1 MKQTLLYLIA
11 LASAVCMSTTAWAI
25 DPPTEVEPAFT
36 TNWVAPEDGGVYF
49 LYNVGA
55 DQYLGAGNH
64 WGTHTITATYEE
76 GGMIPLWFWDAGVG
90 LSGASDQMGA
100 GMILPIQ
107 LTQTEDGTYY
117 IQHMGSNRTDRYI
130 TSEDAVN
137 GVMTNSWIDGG
148 IGRAAK
154 FNIVAVEGGY
164 TIQATNT
171 VEAGTYFGAA
181 DPEEEVEEGN
191 PIVRNVMNNLVE
203 GQNIIW
209 RFAPTNYV
217 QCMAYEI
224 RETFYYKIMEAQE
237 EGVSTTDAEA
247 LYNNASA
254 TKAQI
259 EAAMNAL
266 TAAINKAK
274 FATLL
279 GGATAE
285 DPIDATEYVLVNPTF
300 DTGVDGWFITVT
312 GQNLGWQA
320 RTDTN
325 PNTGAQ
331 ITNFIEAWIP
341 NGNVLGDGV
350 IAQTVY
356 GLPDGKYVLEL
367 DATACHDPASGDGT
381 DIEGVYVFIQSGN
394 QEKRTP
400 VKTIRLGVEH
410 FAVTYVHDGSDE
422 LTFGLKVEGTNA
434 NWISAD
440 NFQIWYYGKTEKTI
454 AQAELETAVIEAQNI
469 DTSVPANA
477 QVLTALEQAIEDA
490 QALLNNNGSDEA
502 CNTAR
507 ETLTGA
513 IQAFNASAKAY
524 ETFDEYV
531 NGAFSALLEQVVE
544 NENWLELADA
554 MDNYISRLQ
563 NKLYN
568 YTLTTEEVEGCEA
581 YIQGLLVDFIGGDKI
596 QAGDNLTLLLKNPD
610 FENGLTGWT
619 MGRGDAWT
627 VFDGVDYH
635 EVESWHQNF
644 DLYQVIPN
652 MPAGVYE
659 ISVQGF
665 ARLDDGLTETTI
677 ELYAGDS
684 STHFPSIS
692 RINGQGPDEYSEE
705 ILYDA
710 ASFGDTPIDK
720 DGRIVYVPNGMAG
733 AQVYFSMDNPLTGK
747 PFYQR
752 EVKITLMQ
760 PGDLR
765 IGVRSNSTH
774 EWVLWDNMKII
785 YKGQSLELYYSMIQ
799 DAQEEMMQAVNAEGS
814 FVTKA
819 AADLV
824 DALNARVDKM
834 DELSTADEAVALI
847 TDLKAATEYI
857 KAGRAKRMNLEET
870 FGLYNELAA
879 YTDSTDP
886 AFPELLVRVEG
897 QIADPVTVDSNEAV
911 DDIIAS
917 LKKAWGTY
925 VTFDAPSQPADKFDA
940 TPAIINYDYFHPV
953 KAENSFEGWNIEAV
967 DGAFAADFNELECW
981 DNATFNVY
989 QTIEGLKPGLYEI
1002 TVQGYYR
1009 AGYAYYADY
1018 QNVMRVRNAYLYA
1031 TTSVEETREPLL
1043 NAMDGAQDGLFGVGS
1058 ETVVLNP
1065 EGREVCFLNNMEAA
1079 AVYFENECY
1088 PNSIKVQ
1095 VGADGVLT
1103 IGVDKYN
1110 HIEGDWAIF
1119 TNWQLFYLGAGEEPT
1134 IKFGDANLDGTVD
1147 VVDVTTTVDF
1157 ILGKAQ
1163 PNAQQFKNA
1172 DVLKDNSIDVVDLTS
1187 IVSIILGTYQPV
1199 AAPAKAP
1206 ARIQTNDVLLVDGS
1220 DLALVNARQ
1229 YVAFQMDV
1237 TLADGAVLNGVQL
1250 SERAAGK
1257 EVTFRKMTG
1266 NNYRILV
1273 YSFDNSS
1280 FTGNEGTLLS
1290 LNIAGNQQAT
1300 FSNVLFSDG
1309 TKAYSLGTQV
1319 ATGINGLAID
1329 AQKTAVYD
1337 LNGRRVSNLK
1347 KGNAYLINGKTVLVK

>member
-1 MKQTLLYLIA
+1 MKQKLLSLVA
-11 LASAVCMSTTAWAI
+11 LAGAMFMSTSAWAI

-171 VEAGTYFGAA
+171 AEAGTYFGAA
-181 DPEEEVEEGN
+181 DPEEEPAEGEE
-191 PIVRNVMNNLVE
+191 IVRNVMNNLTE

-209 RFAPTNYV
+209 RFAPTNYA

-224 RETFYYKIMEAQE
+224 RIAFYDKIIEAQE

-531 NGAFSALLEQVVE
+531 NGEFSALLEQVVE
-544 NENWLELADA
+544 NANWVELADA
-554 MDNYISRLQ
+554 MDNYIRGLQ
-563 NKLYN
+563 TKLSDYS
-568 YTLTTEEVEGCEA
+568 LTTEEAEGCSA
-581 YIQGLLVDFIGGDKI
+581 YIQGLLLEFIGGDKVKE
-596 QAGDNLTLLLKNPD
+596 GDNLTLLLKNPGFD
-610 FENGLTGWT
+610 NGLTGWT
-619 MGRGDAWT
+619 LGRGSAWT
-627 VFDGVDYH
+627 TFDANDGQGAIDYH

-665 ARLDDGLTETTI
+665 ARLDDGLTDTTI

-684 STHFPSIS
+684 STNFPSIS
-692 RINGQGPDEYSEE
+692 RINGEGPDEYSEE
-705 ILYDA
+705 KLYDA
-710 ASFGDTPIDK
+710 ASFGDTEIDM
-720 DGRIVYVPNGMAG
+720 DGTPVYVPNGMAG

-752 EVKITLMQ
+752 EVNITLMQ

-774 EWVLWDNMKII
+774 EWVLWDNMQII
-785 YKGQSLELYYSMIQ
+785 YKGQSLELYYGMIR
-799 DAQEEMMQAVNAEGS
+799 DAQEEMMRAVNAEGS

-819 AADLV
+819 AATQV
-824 DALNARVDKM
+824 DALNGRVDKM
-834 DELSTADEAVALI
+834 AELTTAEEAMVLI

-857 KAGRAKRMNLEET
+857 KAGRAKRVALEDAIA
-870 FGLYNELAA
+870 LYNELAA
-879 YTDSTDP
+879 QTESADQNLPT
-886 AFPELLVRVEG
+886 LLSNAEG
-897 QIADPVTVDSNEAV
+897 KIADPATVDSNEAV

-917 LKKAWGTY
+917 FKKAWGTY
-925 VTFDAPSQPADKFDA
+925 VTFDAADEPTEKFDA
-940 TPAIINYDYFHPV
+940 TAAIFNNNYFHPV
-953 KAENSFEGWNIEAV
+953 KAENSSEGWTIEIV
-967 DGAFAADFNELECW
+967 GGASAANFMELE
-981 DNATFNVY
+981 AFNNDTTYIY
-989 QTIEGLKPGLYEI
+989 QTIEGLKPGFYE
-1002 TVQGYYR
+1002 VDLQGYYR
-1009 AGYAYYADY
+1009 AGYSSDY
-1018 QNVMRVRNAYLYA
+1018 NGEKGDSLMQVHNAYIYA
-1031 TTSVEETREPLL
+1031 TTSIGEMTAPLL
-1043 NAMDGAQDGLFGVGS
+1043 NAIEGAQEEGFGAGS
-1058 ETVVLNP
+1058 ETAINTKDEEGEDLVLYIP
-1065 EGREVCFLNNMEAA
+1065 ENMEAA
-1079 AVYFENECY
+1079 ATYFENECY
-1088 PNSIKVQ
+1088 PNTLNVQ
-1095 VGADGVLT
+1095 VGEDGELT
-1103 IGVDKYN
+1103 LAIKKN
-1110 HIEGDWAIF
+1110 KHITGDWIIF
-1119 TNWQLFYLGAGEEPT
+1119 TNWQLFYLGKTGKNFEELTAVKSIENASVKANQIYT
-1134 IKFGDANLDGTVD
+1134 IDGR
-1147 VVDVTTTVDF
+1147 
-1157 ILGKAQ
+1157 Q
-1163 PNAQQFKNA
+1163 
-1172 DVLKDNSIDVVDLTS
+1172 SIGLTRGIN
-1187 IVSIILGTYQPV
+1187 IVRMS
-1199 AAPAKAP
+1199 
-1206 ARIQTNDVLLVDGS
+1206 DGS
-1220 DLALVNARQ
+1220 V
-1229 YVAFQMDV
+1229 
-1237 TLADGAVLNGVQL
+1237 
-1250 SERAAGK
+1250 
-1257 EVTFRKMTG
+1257 RKVM
-1266 NNYRILV
+1266 
-1273 YSFDNSS
+1273 
-1280 FTGNEGTLLS
+1280 
-1290 LNIAGNQQAT
+1290 
-1300 FSNVLFSDG
+1300 
-1309 TKAYSLGTQV
+1309 
-1319 ATGINGLAID
+1319 
-1329 AQKTAVYD
+1329 
-1337 LNGRRVSNLK
+1337 
-1347 KGNAYLINGKTVLVK
+1347 VK